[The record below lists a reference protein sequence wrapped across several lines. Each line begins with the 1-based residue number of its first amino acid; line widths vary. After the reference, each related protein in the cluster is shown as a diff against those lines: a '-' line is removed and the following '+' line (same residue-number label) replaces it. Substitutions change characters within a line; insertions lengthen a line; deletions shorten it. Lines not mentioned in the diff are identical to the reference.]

1 MWSPTSRRST
11 DRMADRSRRRFLAAA
26 AAGAVMAQS
35 RLSRAQLTVRSL
47 EPVIAQVTGGA
58 PVRAGRV
65 TLEMPRLADNGHA
78 VPLRITVASA
88 MSESEFVRSIHILSE
103 RNPRPVI
110 ATFHL
115 TPRCG
120 RAEVSTRV
128 RMNGSQNVLVLAGL
142 SDGSWWS
149 GSAEVEVTETACL
162 DAT

>member
-1 MWSPTSRRST
+1 MP
-11 DRMADRSRRRFLAAA
+11 DRSRRRFLAAA

-35 RLSRAQLTVRSL
+35 RLAGAQLTVQSL
-47 EPVIAQVTGGA
+47 DPVIAKVTGGA
-58 PVRAGRV
+58 PVSVGRV

-78 VPLRITVASA
+78 VPLKITVESA
-88 MSESEFVRSIHILSE
+88 MSERDFVRSIHILSE

-115 TPRCG
+115 NPHGG

-128 RMNGSQNVLVLAGL
+128 RMNGSQTVLVLAGL
-142 SDGSWWS
+142 SDGTWWS
-149 GSAEVEVTETACL
+149 GSAQVEVTETACL

>member
-1 MWSPTSRRST
+1 MP
-11 DRMADRSRRRFLAAA
+11 DRSRRRFLAAA

-35 RLSRAQLTVRSL
+35 RLAGAQLTVQSL
-47 EPVIAQVTGGA
+47 DPIIAKVTGGA
-58 PVRAGRV
+58 AVSVGRV

-78 VPLRITVASA
+78 VPLRITVESA
-88 MSESEFVRSIHILSE
+88 MSEREFVRSIHILSE

-115 TPRCG
+115 NPHGG

-128 RMNGSQNVLVLAGL
+128 RMNGSQTVLVLAGL
-142 SDGSWWS
+142 SDGTWWS
-149 GSAEVEVTETACL
+149 GSAQVEVTETACL